1 MKKENMIWY
10 DRKRLWCGLPW
21 TFTKYGMDEGRLF
34 VETGFLNT
42 KEEEVRLYRILNIS
56 LSKNLVQ
63 RIFGLGTIHV
73 DSTDL
78 DLKCLKITNIKH
90 RDHVKELLSGKV
102 EEERMRNRVSA
113 REYMHSS
120 EDEDIADVDDDRQDY
135 DEDEGDGH

>member
-1 MKKENMIWY
+1 MKKESMIWY

-56 LSKNLVQ
+56 LSKNIIQ
-63 RIFGLGTIHV
+63 RIFGLGTIHI

-78 DLKCLKITNIKH
+78 DLKCLRITNIKDS
-90 RDHVKELLSGKV
+90 DHVKEMLSEKV
-102 EEERMRNRVSA
+102 EEERLRNRVSA
-113 REYMHSS
+113 REFMNHGDDT
-120 EDEDIADVDDDRQDY
+120 EADLDSF
-135 DEDEGDGH
+135 EGHEH

>member
-1 MKKENMIWY
+1 MKKESMIWY

-56 LSKNLVQ
+56 LSKNIIQ
-63 RIFGLGTIHV
+63 RIFGLGTIHI

-78 DLKCLKITNIKH
+78 DLKCLRITNIKDS
-90 RDHVKELLSGKV
+90 DHVKEMLSKKV
-102 EEERMRNRVSA
+102 EEERLRNRVSA
-113 REYMHSS
+113 REVMNHG
-120 EDEDIADVDDDRQDY
+120 EDGDDTEADLDSF
-135 DEDEGDGH
+135 EGHEH

>member
-1 MKKENMIWY
+1 MNKESMIWY

-56 LSKNLVQ
+56 LSKNIIQ
-63 RIFGLGTIHV
+63 RIFGLGTIHI

-78 DLKCLKITNIKH
+78 DLKCLRITNIKDS
-90 RDHVKELLSGKV
+90 DHVKEMLSKKV
-102 EEERMRNRVSA
+102 EEERLRNRVSA
-113 REYMHSS
+113 REFMNR
-120 EDEDIADVDDDRQDY
+120 EDGDDTEADLDLF
-135 DEDEGDGH
+135 EGHEH